1 MGKALIIVVV
11 VVLSVYSLFDVIAQP
26 KTRVRLLPKFVW
38 VPVVLIPV
46 LGPIAWLALGR
57 PRFARPSG
65 SSRNPRVL
73 GPDDDPDFLWKIDRR
88 KRPRKGPRKGPD
100 GDPGEQP
107 TG

>member
-26 KTRVRLLPKFVW
+26 KIRVRLLPKVVW
-38 VPVVLIPV
+38 VVVVLIPV

-57 PRFARPSG
+57 PRFSRPSG
-65 SSRNPRVL
+65 SGRRPRVV

-88 KRPRKGPRKGPD
+88 KRPRKGPD
-100 GDPGEQP
+100 SDPGEQP

>member
-1 MGKALIIVVV
+1 VGKALIIVVV

-26 KTRVRLLPKFVW
+26 QSRVRLLPKPVW
-38 VPVVLIPV
+38 LLVVLIPV

-57 PRFARPSG
+57 PRFHRPSG
-65 SSRNPRVL
+65 SARRPHVV

-88 KRPRKGPRKGPD
+88 KRPRKGSD
-100 GDPGEQP
+100 GEPGEQS